1 MTDNYERFSLGELD
15 FSVKYGSLISELPFS
30 IRLNDFIAEKYPGTE
45 KSYSSFM
52 SKISVEE
59 SENSFDYDIYMNN
72 ILNHQGYRFFQASFD
87 PDELGTILSVNK
99 DFYGTFLTYV
109 GYIILYISLLTIMF
123 YGRTRFKDV
132 ARRLNNLTNKRLT
145 IIFFLVIPAM
155 V

>member
-1 MTDNYERFSLGELD
+1 
-15 FSVKYGSLISELPFS
+15 
-30 IRLNDFIAEKYPGTE
+30 
-45 KSYSSFM
+45 M
-52 SKISVEE
+52 SKISVQ
-59 SENSFDYDIYMNN
+59 ENDTSFDYDIYMNN

-132 ARRLNNLTNKRLT
+132 AKRLNKLTNKRLST
-145 IIFFLVIPAM
+145 FSFSCSQFSFFPTQQSQSKYFNSRFFDKKIYC
-155 V
+155 

>member
-1 MTDNYERFSLGELD
+1 
-15 FSVKYGSLISELPFS
+15 
-30 IRLNDFIAEKYPGTE
+30 
-45 KSYSSFM
+45 M
-52 SKISVEE
+52 SKISVQ
-59 SENSFDYDIYMNN
+59 ENDTSFDYDIYMNN

-132 ARRLNNLTNKRLT
+132 AKRLNKLTNKRLST
-145 IIFFLVIPAM
+145 SNFLVPNFHFSQHNNHSPNTSIPDSLTKNLLLTKAIRINL
-155 V
+155 VNY